1 MVEMLAVLALIGV
14 LSVAGLAGWKMAM
27 TRHYTNIL
35 FNEAQKRATIISGQI
50 GAGQTPSLSGF
61 TDNETS
67 AGTFGTNVVMLEDG
81 AQFGIPV
88 SGVEKS
94 VCENLLKMTG
104 TTEESIQ
111 RLSQTL
117 SPETPF
123 TVCSDENSFLM
134 VYDNVMRT
142 NKECTK
148 DTDCETVCGVCSD
161 HGFCI
166 NECEAE
172 DVECTKAT
180 EKTDCKGSCVG
191 CVVASGETKGTC
203 QSCTPVEYLESVG
216 GSSTHKI
223 DTGILGNNNNLQIEI
238 KFNLL
243 AYLQWGGL
251 FGCYRSTGTST
262 EKENTNVWRIIQR
275 NVNNTTMYVYPHVRA
290 NSPVKMKKANL
301 NVINVTK
308 NAVHTIRYNRS
319 SITVDGNTDTYVT
332 PFTTGT
338 TNTDSIYL
346 FSAGKSNSASKLR
359 VYSFKIWDN
368 GTLVRD
374 FVPVLDWN
382 DVPAMYDRVTNEV
395 FRKTGAGKFGTNL
408 EPATSS

>member
-1 MVEMLAVLALIGV
+1 
-14 LSVAGLAGWKMAM
+14 MAM

-35 FNEAQKRATIISGQI
+35 LNEGQKRATTVIGQI
-50 GAGQTPSLSGF
+50 GLLGITPSLSEF

-111 RLSQTL
+111 RLSQA
-117 SPETPF
+117 SNPETPF

-142 NKECTK
+142 NKECIK

-180 EKTDCKGSCVG
+180 EKTDCQGSCVG

-203 QSCTPVEYLESVG
+203 QSCTPVEYLESTG
-216 GSSTHKI
+216 TQYI
-223 DTGILGNNNNLQIEI
+223 DTGVSVTMNDSFRYDIVGNFTTFNETYQLIAGLYTSAYFGVTTTTYKQWCLSNALKGDADLNEHSFYLYSQIGNN
-238 KFNLL
+238 KVS
-243 AYLQWGGL
+243 YLGIDGVEYTQ
-251 FGCYRSTGTST
+251 T
-262 EKENTNVWRIIQR
+262 
-275 NVNNTTMYVYPHVRA
+275 RA
-290 NSPVKMKKANL
+290 S
-301 NVINVTK
+301 
-308 NAVHTIRYNRS
+308 NA
-319 SITVDGNTDTYVT
+319 G
-332 PFTTGT
+332 
-338 TNTDSIYL
+338 
-346 FSAGKSNSASKLR
+346 
-359 VYSFKIWDN
+359 
-368 GTLVRD
+368 GTLHLFNINSHQSQYSPYFRIKNCKIRKNSVNVRD
-374 FVPVLDWN
+374 FVPVLDW
-382 DVPAMYDRVTNEV
+382 DDKPAMYDKISNTV
-395 FRKTGAGKFGTNL
+395 FYNKGSGSFKTNL
-408 EPATSS
+408 N